1 MSGATQGEV
10 CIAGE
15 GDIVTVRKTVREAAV
30 HLGFGLTDVTRI
42 VTAASELARNVF
54 HYADAGVMRWRVLEE
69 RGRTGLELV
78 FADQGPGIPDIAQA
92 LREGYSTAKGM
103 GMGLPGAQRLMD
115 DFDIVSAIG
124 RGTTVTV
131 RKRRKT

>member
-1 MSGATQGEV
+1 
-10 CIAGE
+10 
-15 GDIVTVRKTVREAAV
+15 
-30 HLGFGLTDVTRI
+30 
-42 VTAASELARNVF
+42 
-54 HYADAGVMRWRVLEE
+54 MRWRVLEE
-69 RGRTGLELV
+69 SGRTGLELV